1 MVYWFSQR
9 KHFNTYG
16 DVMLTEDK
24 GSKVW
29 KVNCLGPRKEFFD
42 ASPFGTRCMC
52 LAKNG
57 DILLCLQAKGADGKI
72 VRLSPNLYRYDQTCH
87 LLVRVE

>member
-1 MVYWFSQR
+1 MIV
-9 KHFNTYG
+9 NTYG

-52 LAKNG
+52 LAKNIHNKFLELTA
-57 DILLCLQAKGADGKI
+57 ILLGQFVSNSLKFIHDK
-72 VRLSPNLYRYDQTCH
+72 
-87 LLVRVE
+87 